1 MKITEIV
8 TSTDQQRLT
17 ALKRNAASAKQA
29 ERQERYRQ
37 AMLKYR
43 ERMRTRQPGAPAP
56 EAPKPPEPI
65 KPLQ

>member
-1 MKITEIV
+1 MKIAEIV

-65 KPLQ
+65 KLQ

>member
-1 MKITEIV
+1 MKIAEVI
-8 TSTDQQRLT
+8 SSGDQQRLDI
-17 ALKRNAASAKQA
+17 LKRNAASAKQA

-43 ERMRTRQPGAPAP
+43 ERMRTRQPGSPAP

-65 KPLQ
+65 KLQ